1 MAQRF
6 VQLLRR
12 LALAAAVGVAAIA
25 IVLLRDGFEAL
36 DAVLLA
42 VLLAPPAIV
51 LFFAQGLR
59 ELLALPERL
68 RQLPGEGQERIAE
81 LTRVAEEAR
90 RTRWVGVPLL
100 LWRLR
105 SAFGSIRGVA
115 GVALPLRVLAPQFL
129 GATAIAAVLCVA
141 LAGAGVIALLVI
153 AAGG

>member
-6 VQLLRR
+6 VRLLRR

-42 VLLAPPAIV
+42 VLLAPPAMV

-68 RQLPGEGQERIAE
+68 RHLPGEGQER
-81 LTRVAEEAR
+81 T
-90 RTRWVGVPLL
+90 P
-100 LWRLR
+100 
-105 SAFGSIRGVA
+105 S
-115 GVALPLRVLAPQFL
+115 
-129 GATAIAAVLCVA
+129 
-141 LAGAGVIALLVI
+141 
-153 AAGG
+153 